1 MNLLLRAQPVAVSVA
16 AAQAAQWQPAQL
28 QPAQWQP
35 SKMAVAVA
43 AAGKIGVMIWKIY
56 KDRNGACHVV
66 VIPIL

>member
-1 MNLLLRAQPVAVSVA
+1 MAMSVA
-16 AAQAAQWQPAQL
+16 AAQAAQLQTAQW

>member
-1 MNLLLRAQPVAVSVA
+1 MNLLLRAQPVAMSVA

-43 AAGKIGVMIWKIY
+43 AAGKTGVMTW
-56 KDRNGACHVV
+56 NM
-66 VIPIL
+66 

>member
-1 MNLLLRAQPVAVSVA
+1 MNLLLRAQPVAVSAA
-16 AAQAAQWQPAQL
+16 AAQATQWQPAQL

-56 KDRNGACHVV
+56 KD
-66 VIPIL
+66 

>member
-1 MNLLLRAQPVAVSVA
+1 MAMSVA
-16 AAQAAQWQPAQL
+16 AAQAAQLQTAQWQPAQL

>member
-1 MNLLLRAQPVAVSVA
+1 MAMSVA

-56 KDRNGACHVV
+56 KDRNGACHVA
-66 VIPIL
+66 VIPTL

>member
-1 MNLLLRAQPVAVSVA
+1 MAVSVA

-43 AAGKIGVMIWKIY
+43 AAGKTGVMIW
-56 KDRNGACHVV
+56 NM
-66 VIPIL
+66 